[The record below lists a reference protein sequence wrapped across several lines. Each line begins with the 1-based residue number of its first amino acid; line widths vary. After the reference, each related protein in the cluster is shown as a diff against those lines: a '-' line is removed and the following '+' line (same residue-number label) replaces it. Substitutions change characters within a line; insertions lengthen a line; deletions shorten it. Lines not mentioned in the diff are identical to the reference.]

1 MIAQLLRSFKFEPSG
16 EDYAWERC
24 QNSGKVCVYEYV
36 EYPEAENH
44 RMTRTKP
51 GPRATPKSLSHLRR
65 GNSSGLSQT
74 GTIFQLASPVSRDS
88 IASHFDS
95 SEICEVETYPLFDPT
110 APTNIVN
117 TTFNPSITPAT
128 PQLRSGLSS
137 METSCTSLD
146 AELTVVAPQIC
157 GMVPTT
163 PDLTLQVSTANNL
176 EDDEDYDDDPEGVR
190 NLLCLAPT
198 LHKNVRDNSL
208 PFVLQCYS
216 GWAIARVFDP
226 LKLVDAM
233 RDQVIQYF
241 SSEDTRIRTI
251 LIANVMNKFSKSL
264 TIDGIERSILDKLA
278 LTVRRNGIHFMATL
292 PSDPALDRENAM
304 RILDS
309 MLEIFS
315 LRTVTQSMAT
325 CFQSLDDAAPIFR
338 RACIEPLGQPI
349 DLSSILLNPNL
360 NLRHFVTTDI
370 VTTVT
375 TGLPTY
381 FQYKVSF
388 SLELCEQMYRMQDK
402 VGLQWLHGFPDQFI
416 MLIAWINSLRETPGA
431 SEDTKL
437 IEWIEKAIQQIRF
450 ATSRP
455 SDPLLRIGR
464 VVVQECWRCAAL
476 CKANACDPRVVYAQK
491 GFMRL
496 VRGVVQARTPD
507 AFLFTPIVV
516 AGFATIEE
524 SDRNVIR
531 QRILGV
537 RECAEPGTVG
547 NNFMLMLEDVWTRT
561 RDEGRVAVWS
571 DSRLATFRV
580 TGR

>member
-1 MIAQLLRSFKFEPSG
+1 
-16 EDYAWERC
+16 
-24 QNSGKVCVYEYV
+24 
-36 EYPEAENH
+36 
-44 RMTRTKP
+44 
-51 GPRATPKSLSHLRR
+51 
-65 GNSSGLSQT
+65 
-74 GTIFQLASPVSRDS
+74 
-88 IASHFDS
+88 
-95 SEICEVETYPLFDPT
+95 
-110 APTNIVN
+110 
-117 TTFNPSITPAT
+117 
-128 PQLRSGLSS
+128 

-208 PFVLQCYS
+208 PFVLQYS

-251 LIANVMNKFSKSL
+251 LIANVMNKFLKSL

-464 VVVQECWRCAAL
+464 
-476 CKANACDPRVVYAQK
+476 

>member
-1 MIAQLLRSFKFEPSG
+1 
-16 EDYAWERC
+16 
-24 QNSGKVCVYEYV
+24 
-36 EYPEAENH
+36 
-44 RMTRTKP
+44 MTRTKP

-74 GTIFQLASPVSRDS
+74 GTIFQLASPVSRDF

-95 SEICEVETYPLFDPT
+95 SEICEVETYPLSDPT

-128 PQLRSGLSS
+128 PQLHSGLSS
-137 METSCTSLD
+137 METPCTSLD
-146 AELTVVAPQIC
+146 AELTVVALQIC

-163 PDLTLQVSTANNL
+163 PDLTLQVSTTNNL
-176 EDDEDYDDDPEGVR
+176 KDDEDYDDDPEGVR

-198 LHKNVRDNSL
+198 LDKNVRDNSL
-208 PFVLQCYS
+208 PFVLQCCAFPSSPCVNQKLMLSADS

-278 LTVRRNGIHFMATL
+278 LTVRRNDIHFTATL

-375 TGLPTY
+375 AGIPTY

-464 VVVQECWRCAAL
+464 AL

-496 VRGVVQARTPD
+496 VRGVVPARTPD

-524 SDRNVIR
+524 SDRNLIR

-547 NNFMLMLEDVWTRT
+547 NDFMLMLEDVWTRT